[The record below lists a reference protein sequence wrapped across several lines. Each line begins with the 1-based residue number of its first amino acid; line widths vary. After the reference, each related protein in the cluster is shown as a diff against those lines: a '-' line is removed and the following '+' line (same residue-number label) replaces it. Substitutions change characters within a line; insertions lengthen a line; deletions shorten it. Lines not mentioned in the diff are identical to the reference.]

1 MINAM
6 SGNGGEKT
14 PEWAKY
20 LSAEVRA
27 MIREGVEDRKQ
38 AALDRKQAAEDR
50 RASKEN
56 QQILLAQLKQLR
68 EEAKLERIALHKL
81 GQKILGALHRI
92 ERKLGDDAA

>member
-6 SGNGGEKT
+6 SGNGGGKT

-27 MIREGVEDRKQ
+27 MIREGVE
-38 AALDRKQAAEDR
+38 DRKQAAEDR